1 VTAQLYVGIDVAK
14 AHVDVAL
21 GKDGEVFR
29 VERQEQGLAQLV
41 QRLEQHPPAL
51 VVMEAT
57 GGLQVPV
64 AAALSVA
71 GFAVSVVNPRQVRD
85 FARAT
90 GRLAKTDALDAR
102 MLAFMGEALKL
113 PARPLLDE
121 QTRQLEALLTRRRQL
136 LEMLVAERNRYDVAH
151 ATLRPRI
158 HKHVQWLHKQLDEV
172 DKDLGTA
179 IRKTPVWREK
189 DELLQSVPGVG
200 RVLSCSLL
208 AELPELG
215 SLNRKQVASL
225 AGVAPHACDS
235 GTLKGKRHV
244 WGGRATLR
252 AALYM
257 ATLSAVR
264 CNPVV
269 RAFYERL
276 TKAGKPKKV
285 ALVACMR
292 KLLTI
297 LNTMVRTN
305 QPWRLLS
312 TEPPS
317 HAPLDAAAL
326 AA

>member
-1 VTAQLYVGIDVAK
+1 
-14 AHVDVAL
+14 
-21 GKDGEVFR
+21 
-29 VERQEQGLAQLV
+29 
-41 QRLEQHPPAL
+41 
-51 VVMEAT
+51 M
-57 GGLQVPV
+57 PV

-71 GFAVSVVNPRQVRD
+71 GLPVAIVNPRHVRD
-85 FARAT
+85 FARST
-90 GRLAKTDALDAR
+90 GKLAKTDTLDAR
-102 MLAFMGEALKL
+102 MLAFMGEALKP
-113 PARPLLDE
+113 PARPLLDAE
-121 QTRQLEALLTRRRQL
+121 TQKLEALLTRRRQL
-136 LEMLVAERNRYDVAH
+136 LEMLVAETHRHDMAH
-151 ATLRPRI
+151 ATVRPRI
-158 HKHVQWLHKQLDEV
+158 HKHIQWLKKQLADV
-172 DKDLGTA
+172 DTDLGDA
-179 IRKTPVWREK
+179 IRKSPVWREK

-297 LNTMVRTN
+297 LNTLVRTG
-305 QPWRLLS
+305 QPWLS
-312 TEPPS
+312 PS
-317 HAPLDAAAL
+317 TRQQPSAALEAEAAAL
-326 AA
+326 PA

>member
-1 VTAQLYVGIDVAK
+1 MTAQLYVGIDVAK
-14 AHVDVAL
+14 AHLDVAL
-21 GKDGEVFR
+21 GKDGVVFQ
-29 VERQEQGLAQLV
+29 VERQEQGLTQLV
-41 QRLEQHPPAL
+41 QRLKQHQPKL

-64 AAALSVA
+64 AAALSVE
-71 GFAVSVVNPRQVRD
+71 GLSVAIVNPRQVRD

-102 MLAFMGEALKL
+102 MLAFMGEALQP
-113 PARPLLDE
+113 PARPLLDVE
-121 QTRQLEALLTRRRQL
+121 TQRLEALLTRRRQL
-136 LEMLVAERNRYDVAH
+136 LEMLVAETNRHDTAH
-151 ATLRPRI
+151 ATVRPRI
-158 HKHVQWLHKQLDEV
+158 LKHMEWLKKQLADV
-172 DKDLGTA
+172 DKDLGDA
-179 IRKTPVWREK
+179 IRKSPVWREK

-276 TKAGKPKKV
+276 KKAGKPKKV

-297 LNTMVRTN
+297 LNTLVRTRLPWQLPSTQA
-305 QPWRLLS
+305 QPS
-312 TEPPS
+312 T
-317 HAPLDAAAL
+317 PLDAAAL
-326 AA
+326 PA

>member
-1 VTAQLYVGIDVAK
+1 MTAQLYVGIDVAK
-14 AHVDVAL
+14 AHLDVAL
-21 GKDGEVFR
+21 GKDGVVFQ

-41 QRLEQHPPAL
+41 QRLKQHPIAL

-71 GFAVSVVNPRQVRD
+71 GLAVAVVNPRHVRD

-90 GRLAKTDALDAR
+90 GKLAKTDALDAR
-102 MLAFMGEALKL
+102 MLAFMGEALKP
-113 PARPLLDE
+113 PARPLLDAE
-121 QTRQLEALLTRRRQL
+121 TRELEALLTRRRQL
-136 LEMLVAERNRYDVAH
+136 LEMVVAESNRYDVAH
-151 ATLRPRI
+151 ATVRPRI
-158 HKHVQWLHKQLDEV
+158 LKHLQWLKKQLADV
-172 DKDLGTA
+172 DKDLGSA
-179 IRKTPVWREK
+179 IRKSPVWREK

-264 CNPVV
+264 CNPTL

-276 TKAGKPKKV
+276 KKAGKPKKV

-297 LNTMVRTN
+297 LNTLVRTR
-305 QPWRLLS
+305 QPWQL
-312 TEPPS
+312 PS
-317 HAPLDAAAL
+317 SLEQPSATLPA
-326 AA
+326 

>member
-1 VTAQLYVGIDVAK
+1 MTTPLYVGIDVAK

-21 GKDGEVFR
+21 GKDGEVFQ
-29 VERQEQGLAQLV
+29 VERQEKGLALLV
-41 QRLEQHPPAL
+41 QRLKQHPPAL

-64 AAALSVA
+64 AVALSVA
-71 GFAVSVVNPRQVRD
+71 GFAVTVVNPRQVRD

-136 LEMLVAERNRYDVAH
+136 LEMLVAERNRHDVAH
-151 ATLRPRI
+151 AALRPRI
-158 HKHVQWLHKQLDEV
+158 LKHVEWLQKQLEEV
-172 DKDLGTA
+172 DKDLGSA

>member
-1 VTAQLYVGIDVAK
+1 MTAQLYVGIDVAK
-14 AHVDVAL
+14 AHLDVAL
-21 GKDGEVFR
+21 GKDGVVFQ
-29 VERQEQGLAQLV
+29 VERQEQGLTQLV
-41 QRLEQHPPAL
+41 QRLKQHQPKL

-64 AAALSVA
+64 AAALSVEGLPVA
-71 GFAVSVVNPRQVRD
+71 IVNPRQVRD

-102 MLAFMGEALKL
+102 MLAFMGEALQP
-113 PARPLLDE
+113 PARPLLDAE
-121 QTRQLEALLTRRRQL
+121 TQRLEALLTRRRQL
-136 LEMLVAERNRYDVAH
+136 LEMLVAETNRHDTAH
-151 ATLRPRI
+151 ATVRPRI
-158 HKHVQWLHKQLDEV
+158 LKHVEWLKKQLADV
-172 DKDLGTA
+172 DKDLGDA
-179 IRKTPVWREK
+179 IRKSPVWREK

-276 TKAGKPKKV
+276 KKAGKPKKV

-297 LNTMVRTN
+297 LNTLVRTRLPWQLPSTQA
-305 QPWRLLS
+305 QPS
-312 TEPPS
+312 T
-317 HAPLDAAAL
+317 PLDAAAL
-326 AA
+326 PA

>member
-1 VTAQLYVGIDVAK
+1 VTAQLVVGIDVAK

-21 GKDGEVFR
+21 GKEGEVFQ
-29 VERQEQGLAQLV
+29 VERQEQGLAQMV
-41 QRLEQHPPAL
+41 RRLKQHQPKL

-64 AAALSVA
+64 AAALALEDIPVA
-71 GFAVSVVNPRQVRD
+71 IVNPRQVRD

-90 GRLAKTDALDAR
+90 GKLAKTDALDAR
-102 MLAFMGEALKL
+102 MLAFMGEALQP
-113 PARPLLDE
+113 PARPLLDAE
-121 QTRQLEALLTRRRQL
+121 TQKLEALLTRRRQL
-136 LEMLVAERNRYDVAH
+136 LEMLVAETNRHDTAH
-151 ATLRPRI
+151 ATVRPRI
-158 HKHVQWLHKQLDEV
+158 LKHVQWLKKQLDDV
-172 DKDLGTA
+172 DKDLGDA
-179 IRKTPVWREK
+179 IRKSPVWREK

-215 SLNRKQVASL
+215 SLNRKQVAAL

-252 AALYM
+252 ATLYM

-269 RAFYERL
+269 SAFYERL
-276 TKAGKPKKV
+276 KKAGKPKKV

-297 LNTMVRTN
+297 LNTLVRTKRPWQLPSALE
-305 QPWRLLS
+305 QPS
-312 TEPPS
+312 
-317 HAPLDAAAL
+317 APLDAAAL
-326 AA
+326 PA